1 MNEGKKF
8 VAPLAEVVDFNNDD
22 IITLSGNGQLDGTGV
37 AIPDIWGTN

>member
-22 IITLSGNGQLDGTGV
+22 IITLSNQGTLDTYDN
-37 AIPDIWGTN
+37 PDAEPWSF